1 MMRFNGKADRKT
13 RSILVKGCVAF
24 SNVKTACSAHMC
36 PHLPPYAEC
45 VILSSPILHQC
56 RFTLHTAKTRSRDR
70 SEVVYN
76 YLLQCISLWRGIH
89 AGGGAC
95 GGGGGGGAGGDV

>member
-1 MMRFNGKADRKT
+1 
-13 RSILVKGCVAF
+13 
-24 SNVKTACSAHMC
+24 MC

-45 VILSSPILHQC
+45 VILYSLILHQC
-56 RFTLHTAKTRSRDR
+56 RFALHTAKTRSQDG

-89 AGGGAC
+89 AGGGAR
-95 GGGGGGGAGGDV
+95 GGGGGGVRKIALEESGVNEEHGG